1 MIPCAPAHDTRDNL
15 LDTGQ
20 HGDLAIFSNMEFR
33 LFLFWLSGLLIRLVS
48 GWLWLNHE
56 SSLGGYLAN
65 CFEASHLTP
74 GSGGFCG
81 TPLSVAEVRVHV
93 QPGVIWAVA
102 IFAVLW

>member
-56 SSLGGYLAN
+56 PSLGGYWRIVSRFRTLLPDP
-65 CFEASHLTP
+65 EASAEPHCRSRK
-74 GSGGFCG
+74 SG
-81 TPLSVAEVRVHV
+81 RM
-93 QPGVIWAVA
+93 
-102 IFAVLW
+102 